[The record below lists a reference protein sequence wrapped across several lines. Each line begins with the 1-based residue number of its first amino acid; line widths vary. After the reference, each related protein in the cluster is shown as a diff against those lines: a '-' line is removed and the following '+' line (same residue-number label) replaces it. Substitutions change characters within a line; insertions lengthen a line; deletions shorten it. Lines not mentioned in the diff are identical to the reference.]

1 MQVTEY
7 RVIHEEN
14 YGIPKLKV
22 SHTYETSYD
31 NRPS

>member
-22 SHTYETSYD
+22 SHIW
-31 NRPS
+31 NIIW